1 MLDEIVLDTKNME
14 KSVGILNKTG
24 KKRIY
29 ADFLYWYEKRVLI
42 FNNEQKRRGFR
53 FIHM

>member
-1 MLDEIVLDTKNME
+1 MLYEIVLDTKNME

-29 ADFLYWYEKRVLI
+29 ADFLYVNYDSQI
-42 FNNEQKRRGFR
+42 FIILVRKKSSN
-53 FIHM
+53 I